1 MSKICLMIIFLS
13 TLMLNIS
20 CSNRLNVSS
29 EKNSIKPLP
38 PLTESELKVLKYMGG
53 KVLQDGNIAIGK
65 VQISRVT
72 NEISFPG
79 NVEIREGDLE
89 VLISTPTG
97 RIHEALI
104 VSKIDPYNLQLALFL
119 IGAHNGTLYPPN
131 SEKFKDGK
139 KKSTLPQGSL
149 LDILIELQNGKRVPI
164 EHWLLNKGRKKEKFN
179 TGWVFVGSNFDV
191 AKKCL
196 ATEEGNIVN
205 LWNFGNSILGNPTP
219 SGVTDDYFVSFTKNI
234 PEKANNIKVIMK
246 VK

>member
-1 MSKICLMIIFLS
+1 MSKIYLFIIFL
-13 TLMLNIS
+13 TMVILNIS
-20 CSNRLNVSS
+20 CSNRLNVAP
-29 EKNSIKPLP
+29 EKNIKKTLP
-38 PLTESELKVLKYMGG
+38 PLSENELKVLKYMGG
-53 KVLQDGNIAIGK
+53 KVLPDGNIAIGK
-65 VQISRVT
+65 VQISRMT

-97 RIHEALI
+97 RIHETLI

-131 SEKFKDGK
+131 REELKDEK

-149 LDILIELQNGKRVPI
+149 IDIFIKLQNGKIVPI
-164 EHWLLNKGRKKEKFN
+164 EHWLLNKGRKKEKIN

-191 AKKCL
+191 VKKCL

-205 LWNFGNSILGNPTP
+205 LWNLGNSILGNPTP
-219 SGVTDDYFVSFTKNI
+219 SGETDDYFVSFTKNI
-234 PEKANNIKVIMK
+234 PSSATNITVIMK

>member
-1 MSKICLMIIFLS
+1 MTLII
-13 TLMLNIS
+13 NVS
-20 CSNRLNVSS
+20 CSNSLNNSLK
-29 EKNSIKPLP
+29 KNSKKTLP
-38 PLTESELKVLKYMGG
+38 PLTENELKVLKYMGG
-53 KVLQDGNIAIGK
+53 KVLPDGNIAIGK
-65 VQISRVT
+65 VQILRT
-72 NEISFPG
+72 ENEISFPG

-89 VLISTPTG
+89 VLISTQTG
-97 RIHEALI
+97 RIHETLI

-131 SEKFKDGK
+131 SEKFKNGK

-149 LDILIELQNGKRVPI
+149 LDIFIELKNGKRVPI
-164 EHWLLNKGRKKEKFN
+164 EHWLLNKGSKKEKIN

-196 ATEEGNIVN
+196 ATKEGNIVN

-219 SGVTDDYFVSFTKNI
+219 SGESDDYFVSFTKNI
-234 PEKANNIKVIMK
+234 PKKSTNIKVIMK